1 MVNGKVRF
9 GIAARLYALALVLS
23 LSLGGVALVSYIKL
37 SRVDRAAEI
46 TQTMRVPQ
54 LSRIGDVE
62 LNITRVSLQLRH
74 AMLARNP
81 AEMQGAIEDIGAK
94 RQQIDKL
101 LKAYEDDLFSADGK
115 ARFAKLAEPMA
126 RFWTVGL
133 ANLDL
138 IKAGQ
143 KDEAFAYLVDHT
155 IPARNEVLAILADTV
170 HFQESTLKRDIES
183 MQDETRSTWHLVV
196 GLALLSLLTLLVF
209 SVHVARLLKR
219 RVQLARQL
227 TERVR
232 DGDLAHP
239 EADRERDEFSPLLA
253 ALDEMRQALTQLV
266 GGVRGNAERVSG
278 ASSEIAQGNLDLSSR
293 TEEQASALQQTAAT
307 MDVLSHTVRHNADNA
322 QQAKQLSVN
331 ASMVAVQGG
340 EVVGQVV
347 STMKDINESSRKI
360 SDIIAVID
368 GIAFQT
374 NILALNA
381 AVEAARAGEQGR
393 GFAVVASEVRA
404 LAQRSAGAAKE
415 IKTLISASVEQVEQG
430 SDLVDQ
436 AGQTM
441 GEIVGAIKRVADI
454 VGEISAASQEQS
466 RGVAQ
471 VNEAITQMDK
481 TTQQNA
487 ALVEQSAA
495 AAESLE
501 GQANELVQ
509 AMAVFKLQT

>member
-1 MVNGKVRF
+1 MVNNKARF
-9 GIAARLYALALVLS
+9 GIAARLYALAVFLC
-23 LSLGGVALVSYIKL
+23 LSLGGVALVAYFKL
-37 SRVDRAAEI
+37 ARVDQTAEI
-46 TQTMRVPQ
+46 TQSMRVPQ
-54 LSRIGDVE
+54 LTRIAAVE

-74 AMLARNP
+74 AMLARSP
-81 AEMQGAIEDIGAK
+81 AEMQGALDDISAK
-94 RQQIDKL
+94 RQEIDKL
-101 LKAYEDDLFSADGK
+101 LRAYEGDLSTSGGSAGFD
-115 ARFAKLAEPMA
+115 KLAEPLS
-126 RFWTVGL
+126 RFWLAGM

-143 KDEAFAYLVDHT
+143 KDEAFAFLVDRT
-155 IPARNEVLAILADTV
+155 IPARNEVLALLADTV
-170 HFQESTLKRDIES
+170 LQQQSALHHDIEG
-183 MQDETRSTWHLVV
+183 MQDETRITWRLVV
-196 GLALLSLLTLLVF
+196 GLATLSLVILLVF
-209 SVHVARLLKR
+209 SIHVARLLKR
-219 RVQLARQL
+219 RVQQAQQL

-239 EADRERDEFSPLLA
+239 ELDRELDEFSPLLA
-253 ALDEMRQALTQLV
+253 ALDEMRLALTQLV

-307 MDVLSHTVRHNADNA
+307 MDVLSHTVRHNADSA
-322 QQAKQLSVN
+322 QQAKQLSIN
-331 ASMVAVQGG
+331 ASMVAEQGG
-340 EVVGQVV
+340 DVVGQVV

-441 GEIVGAIKRVADI
+441 GEIVSAIKRVADI